1 MGYANR
7 RLRPANGNSHS
18 SVLKPV
24 TRKKSH
30 IVVWIGVPLLLL
42 VVGAAAF
49 GLVYMRD
56 SKNCQATETS
66 FVAGTEIK
74 NCQAIETS
82 FVAGTEIV
90 NGIEWKYRVSH
101 GKAEIYNG
109 WYCAIP
115 RHWTSRP
122 MRWGL
127 GDAPL
132 KEHGEIIIPSML
144 GGCPVTR
151 IGKHAFYECHSLT
164 GVTIPKTVTSIGEG
178 AFQSSGLMSV
188 IIPNSVTSIE
198 EDAFAHCHG
207 LASVTMSD
215 GVTSIGEGAFAS
227 CPTLRSVAIPNSVT
241 NIGSC
246 AFLDCSWLGS
256 VTMANGV
263 ESIGENAFD
272 GCGSLASVT
281 IPDSVT
287 SIGNEAFAN
296 CGRLKSVQLPQRFEG
311 KLGRSVFVGCPDD
324 MVITYYGRR
333 AK

>member
-24 TRKKSH
+24 TRNKSH

-42 VVGAAAF
+42 VAGAAAF

-74 NCQAIETS
+74 NCQATETS

-101 GKAEIYNG
+101 GNAEIYNG
-109 WYCAIP
+109 WYAAIP
-115 RHWTSRP
+115 KRWTL
-122 MRWGL
+122 MR
-127 GDAPL
+127 APR
-132 KEHGEIIIPSML
+132 EAHGTIIIPSML

-151 IGKHAFYECHSLT
+151 IGNHAFYECHCLN
-164 GVTIPKTVTSIGEG
+164 GVT
-178 AFQSSGLMSV
+178 
-188 IIPNSVTSIE
+188 IPNSVTSIGDGAF
-198 EDAFAHCHG
+198 EDCGITSIIIPNSVTCIGENAFFDCNG
-207 LASVTMSD
+207 LKSVTMSD
-215 GVTSIGEGAFAS
+215 GITSIGEGAFAF
-227 CPTLRSVAIPNSVT
+227 CRTLRSVVIPNSVT

-246 AFLDCSWLGS
+246 AFLGCSWLKS
-256 VTMANGV
+256 VIITNGV
-263 ESIGENAFD
+263 ESIGESAFD
-272 GCGSLASVT
+272 GCGSLTSVT
-281 IPDSVT
+281 IPDCVT
-287 SIGNEAFAN
+287 SIDDKAFAN
-296 CGRLKSVQLPQRFEG
+296 CHSLKSVQLPQRFEG